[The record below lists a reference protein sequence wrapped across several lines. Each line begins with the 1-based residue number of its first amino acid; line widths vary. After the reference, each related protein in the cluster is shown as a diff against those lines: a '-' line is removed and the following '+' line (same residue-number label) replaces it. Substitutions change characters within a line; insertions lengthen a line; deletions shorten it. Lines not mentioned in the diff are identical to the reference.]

1 MANYTYNENQ
11 IIQPGAAAQLTPV
24 IPCTHRPQLVIYGP
38 GTNQLTLR
46 GLCGNPCANFARYRI
61 VYNANIA
68 VPEGGTAGEIQAALA
83 IGGQIVP
90 TSIGAATP
98 TVAEAFWNVHGSATI
113 DVPAGVDYTAAVVNA
128 SVSADPATTPAPAIE
143 MRNLNLD
150 VFRVA

>member
-11 IIQPGAAAQLTPV
+11 VIQPGAAAQLNV
-24 IPCTHRPQLVIYGP
+24 RIPCTHRPQLVIYGP

-46 GLCGNPCANFARYRI
+46 GLCSNPCAPFARYRI
-61 VYNANIA
+61 VYSANIA
-68 VPEGGTAGEIQAALA
+68 VPEGGTAAEIQAALA

-90 TSIGAATP
+90 TSIGTATP
-98 TVAEAFWNVHGSATI
+98 TVAEAFWNVHGSAMV

-128 SVSADPATTPAPAIE
+128 SVSATPVTTPAPAIE